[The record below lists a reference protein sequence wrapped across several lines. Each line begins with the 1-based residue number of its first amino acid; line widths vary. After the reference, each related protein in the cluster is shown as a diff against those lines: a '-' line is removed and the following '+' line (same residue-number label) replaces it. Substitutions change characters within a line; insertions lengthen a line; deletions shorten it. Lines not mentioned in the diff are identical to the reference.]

1 MECGKIKNRLED
13 YYNLSLTVRQIKSVY
28 ESLQKEVE
36 GEIISDFKCDSCHK
50 TVDLSKR
57 TLIAETPNV
66 LIVHL
71 KRIEYNFETD
81 QNEKINTSF
90 KFPHVLDLKPYS
102 YYEVMGREGRLPKVK
117 SEVVAR
123 DK

>member
-1 MECGKIKNRLED
+1 M
-13 YYNLSLTVRQIKSVY
+13 
-28 ESLQKEVE
+28 
-36 GEIISDFKCDSCHK
+36 
-50 TVDLSKR
+50 DLSKR

-102 YYEVMGREGRLPKVK
+102 YYDVMEREGRLPKK
-117 SEVVAR
+117 KNEDDDDEEEEVQDQDLTLEELQKKKEAEE
-123 DK
+123 DFK

>member
-1 MECGKIKNRLED
+1 MISQMVCMECGKIKNRLED

-36 GEIISDFKCDSCHK
+36 GEIISDFKCDACNK

-81 QNEKINTSF
+81 
-90 KFPHVLDLKPYS
+90 
-102 YYEVMGREGRLPKVK
+102 
-117 SEVVAR
+117 
-123 DK
+123 